1 MALVGRKPMKNR
13 AKKSDALLL
22 TNGDW
27 VPHDLRRTGATL
39 MQSIKVAPA
48 IIERVLNHVE
58 PSKLIRTYQTY
69 DYADEKRD
77 AWNKL
82 GLRLQELVP
91 QVVDPEPAKN
101 GR

>member
-1 MALVGRKPMKNR
+1 MAGQGRKPMTNR
-13 AKKSDALLL
+13 AKNADALLL
-22 TNGDW
+22 AGGDW

-69 DYADEKRD
+69 DYAEEKRE
-77 AWNKL
+77 AWNRLGNKL
-82 GLRLQELVP
+82 TDLIT
-91 QVVDPEPAKN
+91 
-101 GR
+101 

>member
-13 AKKSDALLL
+13 AKNSDTLLL

-91 QVVDPEPAKN
+91 QLVEPEPA
-101 GR
+101 